1 MLLAP
6 SALPRSWCLRGGLL
20 EPDPRPLHA
29 TSTPLPFQ
37 LPFPFHFLSTSLLTP
52 FPFPLHFH
60 SIFHS
65 RFLSFSHSHPIPIS
79 CPFPYPSP
87 CLFLFPFPFPF
98 PPPSHSHSLSISHS
112 CFHCIPISSKF
123 PFLFPSHCHL
133 LPIFFP
139 ISFQFPIPIPNPS
152 PSLYPAPF
160 SSHPHRHSHLP
171 IHSHRPSGAAA
182 PLFHPC
188 FPPPCHVAPLQP
200 LCLPQGAQ
208 LCAHCSHPTRGGF
221 SQGQRG
227 DFPLEVLLQVTYPQP
242 IHVPPGV
249 TGAGGTPRGAPET
262 STSTAFSISQY
273 TLSEDVWDQNYP
285 DTKKRKWRLIGVE
298 WLLVCVFVL
307 VFFFQSFL
315 KCEHHLAPKLHQ
327 RFQSRGSFTLP

>member
-6 SALPRSWCLRGGLL
+6 SALPWSWCLRGGLL

-37 LPFPFHFLSTSLLTP
+37 LPFPFHFLSASLLTP

-65 RFLSFSHSHPIPIS
+65 HFLSFSHSHPIPIS

-139 ISFQFPIPIPNPS
+139 ISFQFPIPIPSPS
-152 PSLYPAPF
+152 PSLYPTPF
-160 SSHPHRHSHLP
+160 SPHPHRHSHLP

-182 PLFHPC
+182 CLFHPLLPTPVPC
-188 FPPPCHVAPLQP
+188 GPIAAPLPAPRSPALCTLLSPNLRWLFSGPEGGFPPGGAASGYMPAAHPCPPRCHWGRWHPEGSPRNQHEYRVQH
-200 LCLPQGAQ
+200 LP
-208 LCAHCSHPTRGGF
+208 
-221 SQGQRG
+221 
-227 DFPLEVLLQVTYPQP
+227 VYPFRRC
-242 IHVPPGV
+242 VG
-249 TGAGGTPRGAPET
+249 PE
-262 STSTAFSISQY
+262 
-273 TLSEDVWDQNYP
+273 LS
-285 DTKKRKWRLIGVE
+285 
-298 WLLVCVFVL
+298 
-307 VFFFQSFL
+307 
-315 KCEHHLAPKLHQ
+315 
-327 RFQSRGSFTLP
+327 